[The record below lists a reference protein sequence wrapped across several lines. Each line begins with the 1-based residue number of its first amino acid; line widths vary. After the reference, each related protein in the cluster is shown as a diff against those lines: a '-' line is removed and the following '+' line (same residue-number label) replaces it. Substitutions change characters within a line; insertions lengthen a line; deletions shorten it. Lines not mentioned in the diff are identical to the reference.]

1 MNFQK
6 MLLAGMIAV
15 SLLGF
20 RETDNRTSYKR
31 FFHRQ
36 LGGQVH
42 VVIVKSTYEL
52 KVYDQDGWYR
62 NLSCCIRQ

>member
-15 SLLGF
+15 CLLGF
-20 RETDNRTSYKR
+20 RETDNKTSYKR

-36 LGGQVH
+36 LGGQV
-42 VVIVKSTYEL
+42 S
-52 KVYDQDGWYR
+52 YR
-62 NLSCCIRQ
+62 GCQINL